1 MNKGFVISTIFL
13 IIVGFC
19 VARVKYEVVF
29 LRGKLKEIDNQI
41 DKFHDDIRVYNAE
54 WSYLNDP
61 RRLKRLA
68 EKYLPKL
75 RPTETK
81 QVISMDNFIS
91 ENYQISYNKLQN
103 KAQKKGS
110 NSLSNNNLSSNRKLT
125 NNATKAF
132 GDFLDKA
139 TNQKEQM

>member
-1 MNKGFVISTIFL
+1 MNKSFIISAIFL

-29 LRGKLKEIDNQI
+29 LRGKLKEINNQI
-41 DKFHDDIRVYNAE
+41 ERFQDDIRVYNAE

-81 QVISMDNFIS
+81 QVISMDNFVS
-91 ENYQISYNKLQN
+91 GNYDMKYNESQN
-103 KAQKKGS
+103 KPQKKKS
-110 NSLSNNNLSSNRKLT
+110 NDLSNNAKST
-125 NNATKAF
+125 NNASKAF
-132 GDFLDKA
+132 GAFLDKA
-139 TNQKEQM
+139 TNQKGQM